1 MHPLART
8 ARVLGTVLVEVAAVL
23 GLVAVGR
30 SPALSVPIGD
40 LGPWLRDGDPAT
52 VVVALTRWA
61 ALLGAAW
68 LLGSTLLYLAASVT
82 RAPAAMR
89 AVAWST
95 LPVVRRTVDAAC
107 AVSVTAAVVLVP
119 AGAAGAAGARV
130 DDPPSVSVVRDG
142 RGLAQLPPDS
152 TAPPPTTGTV
162 VPPTTAVTPTSTT
175 AVTPTSTTAATPTST
190 TAAAVPPVTTAPRA
204 AVDTVVVAPGDN
216 LWVLAARQ
224 LAVATGRDPRS
235 VPDAEV
241 APYWVR
247 VCDLNR
253 DRLASGD
260 PNLVYPGEQVVLPPV
275 S

>member
-1 MHPLART
+1 MDALART
-8 ARVLGTVLVEVAAVL
+8 ARVVGTVLVEAVAVVA
-23 GLVAVGR
+23 LVAVGR
-30 SPALSVPIGD
+30 SPTLSVPFGD

-68 LLGSTLLYLAASVT
+68 LLGSTLLYLAASVV
-82 RAPAAMR
+82 RAPAAVR
-89 AVAWST
+89 AVGWST
-95 LPVVRRTVDAAC
+95 LPVVRRTIDAAC
-107 AVSVTAAVVLVP
+107 AVSVATALALAPAV
-119 AGAAGAAGARV
+119 AAGARV

-152 TAPPPTTGTV
+152 TAA
-162 VPPTTAVTPTSTT
+162 PPTTAAVAPPPTP
-175 AVTPTSTTAATPTST
+175 AVTPPPLPS
-190 TAAAVPPVTTAPRA
+190 VPTAPRE
-204 AVDTVVVAPGDN
+204 AVDTVVVVVVASGDN
-216 LWVLAARQ
+216 LWLLATRRLAR
-224 LAVATGRDPRS
+224 ATGRDPAS

-247 VCDLNR
+247 VCDVNR

-260 PNLVYPGEQVVLPPV
+260 PNLVFPGEQVVLPPV